1 MIYLF
6 SLFELDEENFCLTK
20 DGQRVPL
27 EPKSLRVLLLLVK
40 SEGRLL
46 EKNAILEAVW
56 KDTFVEETTLTRAIA
71 LLRKQ
76 LGDDPRHPKFIETI
90 PTLGYRFIAA
100 VQRLPSGQE
109 HVSSISSPVSEQGS
123 VDSHSGDPA
132 MPQLSPQRSPAPTD
146 RRAFLWTAAAAL
158 VAGGGIWFS
167 RSLGRKPRQG
177 AINLI
182 LPLPSGAAAADPGRL
197 LGPPVIA
204 PDGSAVVVSL
214 KTANGEYL
222 FIRRLDTNR
231 LAKMEGTENAVQP
244 FWSPDSQHIA
254 FFADAKLKRI
264 PVIGGSAVVLC
275 DAPEPRGGSW
285 GRNGVIVFGLNYQA
299 IFRTAESGGR
309 SAPVT
314 HLDKTRGEN
323 SHRNP
328 IFLPDGNR
336 FLYFARTDELDQR
349 AVFLS
354 SLEQPQER
362 RRILVADGQFALG
375 RDPDTEIYYLL
386 SQQSGKIS
394 VQAFRIDR
402 GELAGPSVIL
412 LDRSG
417 SISVSETGVL
427 VIRND
432 EQQVTRLQWLDRD
445 GKEAGTLGAPDDYWS
460 IHLSP
465 DGRFA
470 ATTKHDY
477 LTGQFR
483 IWIASLKTAQFEP
496 LSDTSH
502 TGNPIWSRDGSSL
515 YYTNLRGR
523 QLFRRKMISSTVA
536 QPDTLVLDLPQ
547 EGFVAVEDISSDE
560 RYAVADSYTDSAHSR
575 VAWTE
580 LNSPLEHATRWHST
594 GASGP
599 RGLLPSFSPDGRWL
613 AFASAHTGNL
623 ELYVMSFP
631 PAGSDLRR
639 VSNDGGH
646 TPRWRQDGK
655 ELFFLSGDSGMM
667 AVDWSSPGRI
677 PTPRLL
683 FHSVPRLGT
692 DNPVYDVTS
701 DGRRFLL
708 IGGADRAR
716 ESEIE
721 MVLNWPSLLHQ

>member
-6 SLFELDEENFCLTK
+6 SPFELDEENFCLTR

-40 SEGRLL
+40 SAGRLL

-76 LGDDPRHPKFIETI
+76 LGDDPRHPKFIETV

-100 VQRLPSGQE
+100 VRSPLSGQE
-109 HVSSISSPVSEQGS
+109 QVASTFSPASEQSS
-123 VDSHSGDPA
+123 VDPHSGDPA
-132 MPQLSPQRSPAPTD
+132 TPQLSPQHSPAPTN
-146 RRAFLWTAAAAL
+146 RRTFLWTAAATV
-158 VAGGGIWFS
+158 VAGGGIWFG
-167 RSLGRKPRQG
+167 RSLGRKTRRD
-177 AINLI
+177 AVNLT
-182 LPLPSGAAAADPGRL
+182 LPLPLGAAAADPGRL

-222 FIRRLDTNR
+222 FIRRLDANR
-231 LAKMEGTENAVQP
+231 LVKMEGTQNAVQP

-254 FFADAKLKRI
+254 FFADARLKRI

-299 IFRTAESGGR
+299 LFRVADSGGM

-314 HLDKTRGEN
+314 SLDKARGEN

-336 FLYFARTDELDQR
+336 FLYFARTDEFDQR

-354 SLEQPQER
+354 SLGKPQQR
-362 RRILVADGQFALG
+362 RRTLVADGQFTLG

-394 VQAFRIDR
+394 LQAFDVDR
-402 GELAGPSVIL
+402 GELAGPSIIL

-417 SISVSETGVL
+417 SMSVSETGVL
-427 VIRND
+427 AIRTD
-432 EQQVTRLQWLDRD
+432 EQQVTRLLWLDRD
-445 GKEAGTLGAPDDYWS
+445 GKEAGSLGAPDDYWS
-460 IHLSP
+460 VNLSP

-483 IWIASLKTAQFEP
+483 IWIASLQTTLFEP

-502 TGNPIWSRDGSSL
+502 TGNPIWSRDASTL
-515 YYTNLRGR
+515 YYTDLRRR
-523 QLFRRKMISSTVA
+523 QLLRRKMISSTVA
-536 QPDTLVLDLPQ
+536 QPDTLVLDLPR
-547 EGFVAVEDISSDE
+547 EGFVAVEDISSDQ

-575 VAWTE
+575 VAWSE
-580 LNSPLEHATRWHST
+580 LPPTLELATRWHPT

-599 RGLLPSFSPDGRWL
+599 TGLLPSFSPDAKWL
-613 AFASAHTGNL
+613 AFASAHTGSL
-623 ELYVMSFP
+623 EIYAMSFP
-631 PAGSDLRR
+631 PAGSDFRR
-639 VSNDGGH
+639 VSIDGGH

-655 ELFFLSGDSGMM
+655 ELFFLSGESGMM

-677 PTPRLL
+677 STPKLL
-683 FHSVPRLGT
+683 FHTVPRLGT
-692 DNPVYDVTS
+692 DKPVYDVTS

-708 IGGADRAR
+708 IGGADRTR
-716 ESEIE
+716 GSEIE
-721 MVLNWPSLLHQ
+721 MVLNWPSLLHK